1 MPIPKKT
8 FGMPGLPKKL
18 TNLYTSRCDALP
30 WDVHGHNT
38 QSVV

>member
-8 FGMPGLPKKL
+8 FGMNRLPKKL
-18 TNLYTSRCDALP
+18 ITLYTIRCNALP

-38 QSVV
+38 QSDV